1 MIFIHLEKSK
11 MEAGKSSG
19 RSTWIKAEPIE
30 EKELE
35 ELEVLSSKERNN
47 KKESE

>member
-1 MIFIHLEKSK
+1 M
-11 MEAGKSSG
+11 
-19 RSTWIKAEPIE
+19 IKAEPIE

>member
-11 MEAGKSSG
+11 ME
-19 RSTWIKAEPIE
+19 AEPIE

>member
-11 MEAGKSSG
+11 MEA
-19 RSTWIKAEPIE
+19 
-30 EKELE
+30 KELE